1 MGFVLSWWP
10 HYIFYSTTKSTT
22 MKKGIFLFLMLL
34 LPIMA
39 SAQTAF
45 KFGYLSFEEALKA
58 MPDYAVVQRNMADLR
73 NKYAAEAK
81 RSEDDFNA
89 KYEQFLDG
97 QRDFAPSILQKRQAE
112 LQELMEKNI
121 AFKKESERLLKQA
134 EVDAVGPLKAKLN
147 QTLKRIGA
155 ERGYAFILNT
165 DGESVPYVDSSMGEN
180 ITAVVIDALR

>member
-1 MGFVLSWWP
+1 
-10 HYIFYSTTKSTT
+10 

-58 MPDYAVVQRNMADLR
+58 MPDYAVVQRNMTDLR

-134 EVDAVGPLKAKLN
+134 EVDAVGPLKAK
-147 QTLKRIGA
+147 RCS
-155 ERGYAFILNT
+155 
-165 DGESVPYVDSSMGEN
+165 D
-180 ITAVVIDALR
+180 